1 MRVLVTGG
9 TGYLGRAVVRAIAGR
24 GHEVVVFA
32 RRASAAGVPGR
43 ALDGD
48 IRDGA
53 AVRSAAA
60 GVDAICHAAALVSL
74 WRPDPREF
82 DEVNVE
88 GLRHVI
94 DGCRRHRVG
103 RLVYTS
109 SFLALP
115 PAGEREPLRANDYQ
129 RTKAAALRVARD
141 AAARGVPI
149 VTTIPGV
156 IYGPGSDTE
165 GNLVGRLVRDH
176 LAGRL
181 PGLIGADRIWS
192 FAFVDD
198 VAEAHAAALEHGSVG
213 AEYALGGENAPQI
226 RPFELL
232 QRATGAPL
240 PRRIPPHAAG
250 IIAWLEEHRAAW
262 RRRAPVLTEGTVRI
276 FRHDWPL
283 DSAPAIRDLGY
294 RVRPLENGLPSVLNE
309 LGMVQS

>member
-1 MRVLVTGG
+1 MLVLVTGG
-9 TGYLGRAVVRAIAGR
+9 TGYLGRALVRAAAGR
-24 GHEVVVFA
+24 GHDVVVFA
-32 RRASAAGVPGR
+32 RRASSSGLPGR
-43 ALDGD
+43 KVDGD
-48 IRDGA
+48 IRDAA
-53 AVRSAAA
+53 AVRAAAA

-82 DEVNVE
+82 DDVNVA

-94 DGCRRHRVG
+94 DACVHHRVP

-109 SFLALP
+109 SFLARP

-129 RTKAAALRVARD
+129 RTKAAALRIARD
-141 AAARGVPI
+141 AAAGGVPI
-149 VTTIPGV
+149 VTTVPGV

-165 GNLVGRLVRDH
+165 GNLVGRLLRDH

-198 VAEAHAAALEHGSVG
+198 VAEAHVAALEGAG
-213 AEYALGGENAPQI
+213 AAAEYALGGENARQI

-232 QRATGAPL
+232 QREKGTPL
-240 PRRIPPHAAG
+240 PRRIPPGAAD
-250 IIAWLEEHRAAW
+250 IVAWMEERRAAW
-262 RRRAPVLTEGTVRI
+262 RRRAPALTRATVRI

-283 DSAPAIRDLGY
+283 DSALAIRDLGY
-294 RVRPLENGLPSVLNE
+294 RVRPLADGLSSVVNE
-309 LGMVQS
+309 LRTARS